1 MNSQKNTAVE
11 TLLIVNLTE
20 IVQNAISV
28 DLPLTLS
35 STEIGQFEKI
45 NLALVSSQ
53 LSKSQEVN
61 KAIIGL

>member
-1 MNSQKNTAVE
+1 MNSLKNTAVD

-20 IVQNAISV
+20 IAQNAISV
-28 DLPLTLS
+28 DLPRTLS

-53 LSKSQEVN
+53 LLKSQEVS
-61 KAIIGL
+61 KAIIDL